1 MSTTTS
7 TTGRADSPSS
17 FVKRRAQRPLDA
29 AHPVVPPL
37 NEPPREPLGETPDLA
52 ASGANL
58 APAFPLDESGTGV
71 VLYVASAGR
80 MRVHW
85 SLERDDFEQAAA
97 SFPVNGQRPAAVLR
111 LRRDRAGGGTD
122 LVDERPLGAGTRDGA
137 GEAVFS
143 LPRDHGLYRAELGLT
158 DGGGGWLMLARS
170 NGHYNAVGVGLDVPA
185 SPAES
190 PEDAQPASAP
200 ESLTAGA
207 AGQAPVQSDAIGPG
221 DPDGEPALG
230 AGPSELVAASFPVV
244 TALRSLLAAS
254 VHAADA
260 VPGAGSS
267 TGGGDG
273 AARVQYS
280 CADGGGLV
288 ALPAVAAM
296 GAAPIQ
302 SLVETLAALPAT
314 RLQGAIGAR
323 QPAGGPGLAAGGA
336 GRQDGQEP
344 EGRGAEGPEPGGV
357 LPGINVR
364 IEPLTYERPAA
375 RATGVELDAELR
387 ILGRAEPNS
396 TIDLLGFPYR
406 VGPGGRFLLVLRVE
420 DPALLRRALEGA
432 PPPELSTRRD
442 P

>member
-1 MSTTTS
+1 MSTTP
-7 TTGRADSPSS
+7 TTGRADSPS
-17 FVKRRAQRPLDA
+17 FVRRRAQRPFDA
-29 AHPVVPPL
+29 AHPVAPPA
-37 NEPPREPLGETPDLA
+37 NEPPQEPLPETPDLA

-58 APAFPLDESGTGV
+58 VPAFPLDESGTGV

-111 LRRDRAGGGTD
+111 LRRDRAGGGTE
-122 LVDERPLGAGTRDGA
+122 LVDERPLGAGARDGA
-137 GEAVFS
+137 GEVVFS
-143 LPRDHGLYRAELGLT
+143 LLRDHGLYRAELGLT

-190 PEDAQPASAP
+190 PQDAPPAPGP
-200 ESLTAGA
+200 ESLVAGEPR
-207 AGQAPVQSDAIGPG
+207 QAPVTSRATGAG
-221 DPDGEPALG
+221 EPDGEPALG
-230 AGPSELVAASFPVV
+230 ASPSGLVAASFPVV

-267 TGGGDG
+267 TGAGDG
-273 AARVQYS
+273 AAWVQSS
-280 CADGGGLV
+280 CADGGWL
-288 ALPAVAAM
+288 AAPPAVAAM

-302 SLVETLAALPAT
+302 SLVETLAALPAAG
-314 RLQGAIGAR
+314 LQGAIGAR
-323 QPAGGPGLAAGGA
+323 PPAGGPGLAAGDL
-336 GRQDGQEP
+336 GRQDGQGL
-344 EGRGAEGPEPGGV
+344 EGRGVEEAGPGGV
-357 LPGINVR
+357 LPGIGVH
-364 IEPLTYERPAA
+364 IEPLTYERQAT
-375 RATGVELDAELR
+375 RATGLELEAELR